1 MKYDVS
7 KIRNLLSDKMLW
19 IKIKLATWFPQEF
32 MLKTTINRTVSFTTI
47 DINKN
52 VLKNSKIICVLIL
65 LTFPGEFHKK
75 QD

>member
-1 MKYDVS
+1 MKYNVS

-32 MLKTTINRTVSFTTI
+32 MLKTTINRIVSFTTI

-52 VLKNSKIICVLIL
+52 VLKNCKIICVLIL

>member
-1 MKYDVS
+1 
-7 KIRNLLSDKMLW
+7 
-19 IKIKLATWFPQEF
+19 